1 MISVER
7 MQPALFNQIMYLC
20 FPLLIN
26 IVNFREGYKRVFQ
39 IPPDFD
45 DTSVNLGLGS
55 LLKDFISDF
64 PNSAVLW
71 QSRNANL
78 SSIFNAL
85 KHYAYRPMSNDTRV
99 NTIDT
104 RTYFYMRRFLEDV
117 KAKNQSLS
125 LVTTW
130 VGT

>member
-1 MISVER
+1 
-7 MQPALFNQIMYLC
+7 MYQH
-20 FPLLIN
+20 
-26 IVNFREGYKRVFQ
+26 VFK

-55 LLKDFISDF
+55 LLKDFIVDF
-64 PNSAVLW
+64 PTSSALW
-71 QSRNANL
+71 QSQNSNL
-78 SSIFNAL
+78 SSIFTSM
-85 KHYAYRPMSNDTRV
+85 KHYAYKPTTNDSRV

-117 KAKNQSLS
+117 KAKNKSLS

-130 VGT
+130 VRGCVFCEQPPLQLLLLNALIHSFEAYKRINK

>member
-1 MISVER
+1 MILSD
-7 MQPALFNQIMYLC
+7 
-20 FPLLIN
+20 
-26 IVNFREGYKRVFQ
+26 RESYKHVFQ

-55 LLKDFISDF
+55 LLKDFIVDF
-64 PNSAVLW
+64 PTSSALW
-71 QSRNANL
+71 QSRNSNL
-78 SSIFNAL
+78 SSIFTSM
-85 KHYAYRPMSNDTRV
+85 KHYAYKPTTNDTRV

-117 KAKNQSLS
+117 KAKNKSLS

-130 VGT
+130 VRGCVFCEQKNPPFIVECTNSFIWSV